1 MNDIELYLNQNK
13 TKSCSEMIF
22 SYIDDYFIKNNI
34 DKDSCIYNKA
44 NIDRRIFSK
53 FRYGNYNL
61 SKNNILKL
69 CIALELN
76 LDEVNQVLESAGYSL
91 SMNKDFDL
99 ILRYFISN
107 KIFDFQKINDCLF
120 TYTNMDLS
128 QDKSF
133 SFIIICDLILVNIGV
148 YYGKYI

>member
-1 MNDIELYLNQNK
+1 MYRDFVYILGGFNMNDIELYLNQNK
-13 TKSCSEMIF
+13 TRSCYEMIF

-107 KIFDFQKINDCLF
+107 KIFDFQKINECLF

-128 QDKSF
+128 
-133 SFIIICDLILVNIGV
+133 
-148 YYGKYI
+148 